1 MDFIIN
7 SMTCAQR
14 LEYYHKIY
22 ENLLFILDTDFN
34 VYLFD
39 KEVWLEHHGTV
50 PSLQYQAAEKTLEI
64 DKVPYTLV
72 KFFKRP
78 WMWEIILQAN
88 YRSCTRD
95 PDVAFLKSLIR
106 RYKFYIYYGYKHQY
120 NEAKARYIASLR
132 ENEESVRLKHAK
144 RKLKRRVNS
153 NPYTRHHVF
162 TTLSKFSPYKGEPYY
177 FNE

>member
-1 MDFIIN
+1 MNFLN
-7 SMTCAQR
+7 FMTHEER
-14 LEYYHKIY
+14 LEYHHKVY
-22 ENLLFILDTDFN
+22 EVLLFILDTDFN

-39 KEVWLEHHGTV
+39 KQVWFNHHNIV

-64 DKVPYTLV
+64 DRVPYTLV

-88 YRSCTRD
+88 YKSSNKD
-95 PDVAFLKSLIR
+95 QDVALLKLLIR
-106 RYKFYIYYGYKHQY
+106 NYKVFAYNRKSGF
-120 NEAKARYIASLR
+120 NEAKARYIASLK

-153 NPYTRHHVF
+153 NPYTRHHMF
-162 TTLSKFSPYKGEPYY
+162 TTLSKFSSYKGEPYY